1 VSTTPLF
8 RQQALDAQQAQYLG
22 SVRIG
27 RNPGFAAVAGV
38 ALLLAAALVSFAA
51 WGQIARKARVPGLLV
66 PLLGSLQL
74 STAAAG
80 TLAERRVAEGDAV
93 QAGQVL
99 FVIATD
105 RNGGDGPTA
114 ALVGASLVQR
124 RGTLEAERALR
135 ETASRQRTQAL
146 AERIRAL
153 DSERL
158 RAEQEALLVERRV
171 ALAAKSTERY
181 RQLAGEGFV
190 SELQAQAKQEE
201 LIDLEQRSQASQR
214 GVAALAREQQALR
227 VELQGTAT
235 QLQTELAQIDRNL
248 AMLGQEA
255 TENDARRSLVVTA
268 PAPGMVTALHLPRGA
283 AVQAGQVLA
292 TLVPQGA
299 EAAQAGQQLEAQLYA
314 PSRTAGFVQVGQA
327 VWLRYAAFPYQKFG
341 MARGT
346 VSSVSRTPVNPQELP
361 SGQAQSLL
369 AAAQANEPLYRIKVA
384 LVSEGVEAFGQ
395 MQALKPGMTLEADVV
410 QERRAVWEWLLEPVI
425 AARQRVK
432 VLSANPNKAGLGG

>member
-1 VSTTPLF
+1 MSTTPLF

-27 RNPGFAAVAGV
+27 RNPGFAAVAGL
-38 ALLLAAALVSFAA
+38 ALVLAAALVSFAA
-51 WGQIARKARVPGLLV
+51 WGQIARKARIPGLLV
-66 PLLGSLQL
+66 PQLGTLQL

-93 QAGQVL
+93 QTGQVL

-105 RNGGDGPTA
+105 RNGSDGPTA
-114 ALVGASLVQR
+114 ALVAASLMQR

-135 ETASRQRTQAL
+135 VTASRQRTQAL

-153 DSERL
+153 DSERQ
-158 RAEQEALLVERRV
+158 RAEQEARLVERRV
-171 ALAAKSTERY
+171 ALSAKSTERY

-201 LIDLEQRSQASQR
+201 LIDLEQRSQASHR

-235 QLQTELAQIDRNL
+235 QLQTELAQIDRSL
-248 AMLGQEA
+248 VTLGQEA
-255 TENDARRSLVVTA
+255 TENDARRSLVITA
-268 PAPGMVTALHLPRGA
+268 PAPGTVTALHLPQGA

-292 TLVPQGA
+292 TLVPQG
-299 EAAQAGQQLEAQLYA
+299 QSGPHAGQQLEAQLYA

-384 LVSEGVEAFGQ
+384 LASEGVEAFGQ
-395 MQALKPGMTLEADVV
+395 MQALKPGMTLEADVM

-425 AARQRVK
+425 AARQRAK
-432 VLSANPNKAGLGG
+432 VLSASPN